1 MYEWRRMTAEQ
12 KSSILKL
19 RQSQRR
25 PWHSPPHLDL
35 EANLQYLVTAA
46 CYEHEGIIGKSP
58 NRMTECEDELLK
70 VMHELGSR
78 TYAWC
83 VLPNHYHLL
92 LKTERIKDVRNALAQ
107 FHGRS
112 SYRWNGEDT
121 VRGRKVWFNCFE
133 RPMKSERHLW
143 ASLNYVHHNPVHHG
157 YVLLWQDWPWS
168 SAVDFLQQ
176 FGREKAEAIW
186 RKYPILE
193 YGKRWDA
200 Y

>member
-1 MYEWRRMTAEQ
+1 MYEWRRMTSEQ
-12 KSSILKL
+12 RVLKL
-19 RQSQRR
+19 RQAQRR

-35 EANLQYLVTAA
+35 EFDLQYLVTAA
-46 CYEHEGIIGKSP
+46 CYEHEGVIGKNP
-58 NRMTECEDELLK
+58 ARMAECEDELLK
-70 VMHELGSR
+70 LMHELCSV

-83 VLPNHYHLL
+83 VLPDHYHLL
-92 LKTERIKDVRNALAQ
+92 LKTERIKDLRQALAL

-121 VRGRKVWFNCFE
+121 ARGRKVWFNCFE

-157 YVLLWQDWPWS
+157 YLAHWQDWPWS
-168 SAVDFLQQ
+168 SAADFLRQL
-176 FGREKAEAIW
+176 GREKAEAIW

-193 YGKRWDA
+193 YGKKWDV

>member
-1 MYEWRRMTAEQ
+1 MAQDDCRAEG
-12 KSSILKL
+12 ILKL

-35 EANLQYLVTAA
+35 DANLQYLVTAA
-46 CYEHEGIIGKSP
+46 CYEHECIIGKSSD
-58 NRMTECEDELLK
+58 RMTECEDELLK
-70 VMHELGSR
+70 VVHELCSA

-92 LKTERIKDVRNALAQ
+92 LKTERIKDVRRALAQ
-107 FHGRS
+107 LHGRS
-112 SYRWNGEDT
+112 SYCWNSEDT
-121 VRGRKVWFNCFE
+121 ARGRKVWFNCFE

-157 YVLLWQDWPWS
+157 YVAHWQDWPWS
-168 SAVDFLQQ
+168 SAADFLWQM
-176 FGREKAEAIW
+176 GREKAEAIW
-186 RKYPILE
+186 RKCPILE
-193 YGKRWDA
+193 YGKKWDV